1 MYRLDLYF
9 LDAYFE
15 HEVPFKALSHPLLK
29 CAACAYAAKHL
40 SRTRGKTD
48 SPRSPVRHS
57 PVATTT
63 TWPNSDAVDWAWQGA
78 KYYAEAIK
86 LLREILNHPDNHVAT
101 QSNQASSPE
110 SNGTLPPED
119 PSAVYA
125 RISDET
131 LAAMA
136 ILCNFEFMSAS
147 DVEWTRH
154 LNGTLLLSDLR
165 QTGLVSLMSS
175 PPSKARKAIFW
186 NLFRQDVY
194 AACML
199 LERAFVSAGTNA
211 RTSYPGG

>member
-1 MYRLDLYF
+1 MRQ
-9 LDAYFE
+9 
-15 HEVPFKALSHPLLK
+15 SQ
-29 CAACAYAAKHL
+29 
-40 SRTRGKTD
+40 
-48 SPRSPVRHS
+48 
-57 PVATTT
+57 VATTT

-86 LLREILNHPDNHVAT
+86 LLREILNHPDNHVAA
-101 QSNQASSPE
+101 QSNHASSPE
-110 SNGTLPPED
+110 SSSTLPSED
-119 PSAVYA
+119 LSAVYA

-154 LNGTLLLSDLR
+154 LTGTLLVSDLR

-199 LERAFVSAGTNA
+199 VQRPVIQLTLTRE
-211 RTSYPGG
+211 